1 VLQHGGPTD
10 GRCHCS
16 KAAWEHCGVKRA
28 LGAAWIE
35 RLLQDGNG
43 SIEDACWPI
52 YPGETFLLPAIHS
65 FRFTTV

>member
-1 VLQHGGPTD
+1 M
-10 GRCHCS
+10 
-16 KAAWEHCGVKRA
+16 KAPRTVSVKRA

-65 FRFTTV
+65 FRLLQFESSNNLW

>member
-1 VLQHGGPTD
+1 M
-10 GRCHCS
+10 
-16 KAAWEHCGVKRA
+16 KAPRTVSVKRA